1 MGGRIR
7 SLKPEMAQSEALAEI
22 PRETL
27 FTWVMLWPQCDDY
40 GHHLADPR
48 LVWAALYPLRTD
60 TTPADVAADLEVL
73 EDHAKICRYVGC
85 DGKAYL
91 HILGWTE
98 HQRIDN
104 AGRSKV
110 PPCSFH
116 EADRECPTHAAG
128 CPGSRRLAATRG
140 DSRLGPRTTDLG
152 PRTTDLGPEHGLRTV
167 LATSSEVAVRSP
179 GVVCPQAPQDH
190 EPGLGGTQARAK
202 GNDEAE
208 LVFEAWKEAGGLGAR
223 VKLTD
228 DRRRKISGRLRE
240 YPVEDLVDAVRGIWE
255 SEWHRDQGQT
265 DLALALRDA
274 AHLERFRDTR
284 RGLRAR
290 ASPEPM
296 GAQTRALK
304 RALEDGTVDTELLGW
319 AYGGEPGES

>member
-1 MGGRIR
+1 M
-7 SLKPEMAQSEALAEI
+7 
-22 PRETL
+22 
-27 FTWVMLWPQCDDY
+27 
-40 GHHLADPR
+40 
-48 LVWAALYPLRTD
+48 
-60 TTPADVAADLEVL
+60 
-73 EDHAKICRYVGC
+73 
-85 DGKAYL
+85 
-91 HILGWTE
+91 
-98 HQRIDN
+98 
-104 AGRSKV
+104 
-110 PPCSFH
+110 
-116 EADRECPTHAAG
+116 
-128 CPGSRRLAATRG
+128 
-140 DSRLGPRTTDLG
+140 
-152 PRTTDLGPEHGLRTV
+152 
-167 LATSSEVAVRSP
+167 
-179 GVVCPQAPQDH
+179 
-190 EPGLGGTQARAK
+190 
-202 GNDEAE
+202 
-208 LVFEAWKEAGGLGAR
+208 FEAWKEAGGLGAR

-304 RALEDGTVDTELLGW
+304 RALEDGTVDAELLEW